1 MSSEFSKSVPFL
13 KKPANLDA
21 FPAGNQEFDPF
32 GLSTS
37 YDVKWMREAEL
48 KHCRVA
54 MLAVTGWLVQQAGFH
69 LPGDAYTVS
78 NPIDAFFH
86 VGPSVWGQIFVGIG
100 AMESLNHNGKL
111 GMTDMHVDSDK
122 EVGMFSAP
130 IYGASQLKGKTEAQI
145 LDLKT
150 KELLNGR
157 LAMFAIGGL
166 VHHTII
172 GGTETFGEFPNLN
185 LWGDA
190 GGSWLLKGGIF

>member
-1 MSSEFSKSVPFL
+1 MNSEFSKSVPFL
-13 KKPANLDA
+13 KKPVNLEA
-21 FPAGNQEFDPF
+21 YPAGNQEFDPF
-32 GLSTS
+32 GFAEV
-37 YDVKWMREAEL
+37 YDIKWLREAEL
-48 KHCRVA
+48 KHARIA
-54 MLAVTGWLVQQAGFH
+54 QLAVVGWLVQAAGIH

-100 AMESLNHNGKL
+100 ALESLNHKGKL
-111 GMTDMHVDSDK
+111 GQTNMHEDSTR
-122 EVGMFSAP
+122 EVGQFDNP
-130 IYGASQLKGKTEAQI
+130 IYGASQLKGKSEAQI

-172 GGTETFGEFPNLN
+172 EGTETFGSFPNPN
-185 LWGDA
+185 LWGD
-190 GGSWLLKGGIF
+190 GGSWLLGF